1 MKILVTGGAGFI
13 ASHVAEGYLGAGH
26 EVVIVDDL
34 STGKEE
40 NLPPQAKFF
49 RCDITDTAGT
59 EEIFARERPEV
70 INHHAAQMDVRRSV
84 REPLFDARVNI
95 LGALG
100 LLELAVKYKVRKFLY
115 ASTGGASYGE
125 VSAVPVDESH
135 VTAPICHYG
144 VSKLTLE
151 RYLFLYKY
159 LYALDYTVMR
169 YPNVYGPRQNPY
181 GEAGVVAIFAQQ
193 MLRGERPTIF
203 GDGSKTR
210 DYVFIDDIVKAN
222 LTFLENASGEV
233 LNLGWG
239 EAVSDRKIFNL
250 VRAATAYK
258 GEPKYAA
265 VRPGEVAHIALDARR
280 AHELSGWVPQVS
292 LEDGIARTVHH
303 IQRCGIRASQAAP
316 SPVPSGPPSPSH
328 ACLTNP

>member
-26 EVVIVDDL
+26 EVVIIDDL
-34 STGKEE
+34 STGKRD
-40 NLPPQAKFF
+40 NLPSQAKFF
-49 RCDITDTAGT
+49 CCDITDTTRT
-59 EEIFARERPEV
+59 EEIFAREQPEI

-125 VSAVPVDESH
+125 VATVPVDENHS
-135 VTAPICHYG
+135 TAPICHYG

-151 RYLFLYKY
+151 RYLFLYRH
-159 LYALDYTVMR
+159 LYSLDYAVMR

-193 MLRGERPTIF
+193 MLGGDRPTIF

-222 LTFLENASGEV
+222 LAFLEKGSGEV
-233 LNLGWG
+233 LNLGRG
-239 EAVSDRKIFNL
+239 EAVSDRRIFDL
-250 VRAATAYK
+250 VRAATGYQ

-280 AHELSGWVPQVS
+280 ARELSGWVAEVS
-292 LEDGIARTVHH
+292 LKDGIARTVSH
-303 IQRCGIRASQAAP
+303 IQQRAAQTSQAAP
-316 SPVPSGPPSPSH
+316 SPGPQGQTSPSH
-328 ACLTNP
+328 ACPTNP